1 MALLDTYGTDNKEVY
16 ELPVTVSI
24 STRVSIMS
32 ISAHTGIYTYDHLE
46 QITRESYAYVGMT
59 AEAAAACAADMV
71 ALYTK
76 IVGKP
81 IVDRMTGAVA
91 YVDEAMCVA
100 SVRAVHVGGRMYKVE
115 IDRNE
120 PSYTMTMVPGQE

>member
-1 MALLDTYGTDNKEVY
+1 MALLDTYGPDNKEVY

-24 STRVSIMS
+24 LTRVSIWSMTVY
-32 ISAHTGIYTYDHLE
+32 TGIFTYDCLE

-59 AEAAAACAADMV
+59 AAAAAACAADMV

-76 IVGKP
+76 NVGKP

-91 YVDEAMCVA
+91 YEDVTMCVA
-100 SVRAVHVGGRMYKVE
+100 SVRAVHVGGRMYNVE

-120 PSYTMTMVPGQE
+120 TSYTMTMI

>member
-1 MALLDTYGTDNKEVY
+1 MALLSTYGPGNKEVY

-32 ISAHTGIYTYDHLE
+32 MTAYTGVYMYEHLE

-59 AEAAAACAADMV
+59 AAAAAACAEDMV

-76 IVGKP
+76 NVGLP
-81 IVDRMTGAVA
+81 IVDRWTGAVT
-91 YVDEAMCVA
+91 YEDVAMCVA
-100 SVRAVHVGGRMYKVE
+100 SVRAVHVGGRMYNVE

-120 PSYTMTMVPGQE
+120 TSYTMTRVA

>member
-1 MALLDTYGTDNKEVY
+1 MALLDTYGPDNKEVY

-24 STRVSIMS
+24 STRVYVMS
-32 ISAHTGIYTYDHLE
+32 MTAYTGVYTYDHLE

-59 AEAAAACAADMV
+59 AAAAAACAAEMV

-76 IVGKP
+76 NVGIP
-81 IVDRMTGAVA
+81 IVNRLTGAVT
-91 YVDEAMCVA
+91 YEDKTMCVA
-100 SVRAVHVGGRMYKVE
+100 SVRAVHVGGRMYNVE

-120 PSYTMTMVPGQE
+120 TSYTMTMIPT